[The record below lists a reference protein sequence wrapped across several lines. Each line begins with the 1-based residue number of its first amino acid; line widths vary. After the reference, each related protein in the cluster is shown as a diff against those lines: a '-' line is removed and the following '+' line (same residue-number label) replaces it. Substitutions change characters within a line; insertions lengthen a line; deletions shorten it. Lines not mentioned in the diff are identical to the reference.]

1 MSWGRKEPQ
10 PGEALSNE
18 LTLIVSFCSQSL
30 SFGEEA
36 GEGFPI
42 TLYAKFASH
51 MDEDSVKESS
61 TILAVSDS
69 VSSQEITLQV

>member
-1 MSWGRKEPQ
+1 MSWGRKEQQ
-10 PGEALSNE
+10 PGEAMSDE
-18 LTLIVSFCSQSL
+18 LCSFCSQSL

-36 GEGFPI
+36 GGGFPI